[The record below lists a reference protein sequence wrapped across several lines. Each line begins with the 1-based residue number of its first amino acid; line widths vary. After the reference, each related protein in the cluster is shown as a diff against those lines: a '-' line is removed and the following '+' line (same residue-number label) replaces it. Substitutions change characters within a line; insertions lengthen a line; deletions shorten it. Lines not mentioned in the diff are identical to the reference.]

1 MSASQPHQAVSD
13 RIVRERGDPRQGGR
27 VDLPARLTPR
37 GEVPGVRQEARRSY
51 VLVVAMDV
59 VVPTGLAHADVLVV
73 APALNSWLRHWLS
86 DEDPARG
93 RAEKRVAALV
103 ERLQGTA
110 AHVEGRVGD
119 ADPLQA
125 TADALA
131 TFPADEIVISAR
143 PERSIDQIDDLV
155 SRVRERFALPVSWT
169 GLSKPIAA

>member
-73 APALNSWLRHWLS
+73 APALNSRLRHWLS
-86 DEDPARG
+86 DEDAARR
-93 RAEKRVAALV
+93 RAN
-103 ERLQGTA
+103 ERLAVVVGELQRVVE
-110 AHVEGRVGD
+110 HVEGRIGD

-125 TADALA
+125 IADALP
-131 TFPADEIVISAR
+131 TFPADEIVISVGR
-143 PERSIDQIDDLV
+143 ERSAEHVADLV
-155 SRVRERFALPVSWT
+155 IRARARFALPTST
-169 GLSKPIAA
+169 AGDSRSIAA

>member
-13 RIVRERGDPRQGGR
+13 RIVRELGDRRQRGR
-27 VDLPARLTPR
+27 VDLPARLVPR
-37 GEVPGVRQEARRSY
+37 EEVPGFRQEARRSY
-51 VLVVAMDV
+51 VLVVAIDV

-131 TFPADEIVISAR
+131 TFPADEIVVSAR
-143 PERSIDQIDDLV
+143 PERSIDQVDELV
-155 SRVRERFALPVSWT
+155 SRVRERFALPTSRA
-169 GLSKPIAA
+169 GASQPIAA